1 MKLDELVALIEAL
14 RQRAQAF
21 ASELYQGETLA
32 RYALIDPLLR
42 ALGWDTGDPSQVRPE
57 YAAGNKKADYVLL
70 DADSS
75 PLILLEAKKLGDKLP
90 SIAGAAVATYA
101 MELANQGKR
110 VKLLATANGLL
121 WELYDF
127 PNMMQPRFSFDL
139 RKGTAAEAAYKALG
153 ALWRPLLRP
162 PPVVVPEEE
171 AEREWTPDEFERFWN
186 MLRPGAR
193 QVLKEVASRPEGY
206 RSKELQEKLGVKSS
220 SSLAGR
226 LASIGFQM
234 KQFPGLP
241 YPLQSKWPP
250 EGHVYQMSPEV
261 AKAIRKVNH

>member
-110 VKLLATANGLL
+110 VKLLATTNGLL

-162 PPVVVPEEE
+162 
-171 AEREWTPDEFERFWN
+171 
-186 MLRPGAR
+186 RPLLSRKEGRKESGR
-193 QVLKEVASRPEGY
+193 QM
-206 RSKELQEKLGVKSS
+206 SS
-220 SSLAGR
+220 SGFGICSAQALGRSLR
-226 LASIGFQM
+226 
-234 KQFPGLP
+234 KLP
-241 YPLQSKWPP
+241 
-250 EGHVYQMSPEV
+250 
-261 AKAIRKVNH
+261 ADRRAIEARSYRRS